1 MANAAAPGSGAPSGA
16 TVIVPAAV
24 RSVAA
29 PSSSGSS
36 DSGEQVHA
44 HQVGGVGGSWR
55 APDLIGRA
63 LLGEPTGLHDGDTVR
78 QGEGVERVVGHEHD
92 DPVEPV
98 GDLAQQ
104 RPDLPA
110 GGDVHA
116 GEGFVQ
122 QQQPG
127 VGGERASQRD
137 APPFPTGELPWL
149 RGRPHPG
156 GEPLEEFA
164 GAGACGCLGRAAR
177 PKAERHVL
185 QDRQVGEQQVVL
197 EAHADPASLGRELV
211 DAFAVELDRGA
222 LGGFDEARERFDHG
236 GLAGAVGSQERE
248 GLAVVRLE
256 HGAHVEGAAGDGEV
270 GPQSH
275 VSAPS

>member
-1 MANAAAPGSGAPSGA
+1 M
-16 TVIVPAAV
+16 
-24 RSVAA
+24 
-29 PSSSGSS
+29 
-36 DSGEQVHA
+36 
-44 HQVGGVGGSWR
+44 
-55 APDLIGRA
+55 
-63 LLGEPTGLHDGDTVR
+63 GD
-78 QGEGVERVVGHEHD
+78 EHD

-104 RPDLPA
+104 GSDLPA

-137 APPFPTGELPWL
+137 APPFPTGEFPRL
-149 RGRPHPG
+149 RGRPYPG

-197 EAHADPASLGRELV
+197 EAHADPASLGWELV
-211 DAFAVELDRGA
+211 DPFAVELDRGA
-222 LGGFDEARERFDHG
+222 FGGFDEARERFDDG
-236 GLAGAVGSQERE
+236 GLAGAVGSEERE
-248 GLAVVRLE
+248 GLAVGRLE
-256 HGAHVEGAAGDGEV
+256 HERARRRRRE
-270 GPQSH
+270 
-275 VSAPS
+275 